1 MYKRQTSLLGSAA
14 DCSVTPSNSGWV
26 YHLDNENT
34 LLKHRK
40 SSATPTI
47 YRGNV
52 YFPVYKPFEGQ
63 DKCNLGSAYICSADD
78 ECGINTSEKIP
89 EYAPSEAEEDACMF
103 IRRGILSELVIF
115 GDTLFGNVAGPD
127 VDEQTLISILA
138 STGDVDTYRG
148 SWRENY

>member
-1 MYKRQTSLLGSAA
+1 
-14 DCSVTPSNSGWV
+14 
-26 YHLDNENT
+26 
-34 LLKHRK
+34 
-40 SSATPTI
+40 
-47 YRGNV
+47 
-52 YFPVYKPFEGQ
+52 
-63 DKCNLGSAYICSADD
+63 
-78 ECGINTSEKIP
+78 
-89 EYAPSEAEEDACMF
+89 MF